1 MHRALRLG
9 VGLALALA
17 LALGA
22 PASATR
28 VASLDQCADQFTLA
42 LADPHDIV
50 ALSNRADDADAY
62 LAAAARGHPLRRV
75 TLEALLAAR
84 PTLVL
89 RYWGGDPHLTAA
101 LQARG
106 VRVVTLDEATDFA
119 GVRRNVRAAAAALG
133 AQARG
138 EALIRRMD
146 ARLMAGQGAWRGRG
160 GVYLTSGGYSAGPG
174 SLIDAMLRGAGFAN
188 QNRHAGFS
196 AISLEQLVLNPPAA
210 LALGFFDPAGSALA
224 RWSPGRHRV
233 VSETIRTRPSVALPA
248 SILACPAW
256 FAADG
261 VTRLAAAAPR

>member
-1 MHRALRLG
+1 MRRALRLAA
-9 VGLALALA
+9 GLALALSFV
-17 LALGA
+17 A
-22 PASATR
+22 PASAAR

-62 LAAAARGHPLRRV
+62 LAAAARGLPRRRV
-75 TLEALLAAR
+75 TLEALLAVR

-89 RYWGGDPHLTAA
+89 RYWGGDPRLVAALTA
-101 LQARG
+101 RG
-106 VRVVTLDEATDFA
+106 IRVVTLDEAADFA
-119 GVRRNVRAAAAALG
+119 GVRRNVRIAAAALG
-133 AQARG
+133 APWRG
-138 EALIRRMD
+138 EVLIRRMD
-146 ARLMAGQGAWRGRG
+146 AQLAAGQGAWHGRG

-174 SLIDAMLRGAGFAN
+174 TLIDAMLRGAGIAN
-188 QNRHAGFS
+188 QNPRPSFS

-210 LALGFFDPAGSALA
+210 LALGFFDPAGAGLA

-233 VSETIRTRPSVALPA
+233 VAETIRSRPSVALPA

-261 VTRLAAAAPR
+261 VARLSAAAPR